1 MSYPCDQLV
10 VRYRIPWYAHFHPSG
25 LNTVTAGVQDG
36 AGNER
41 EVSLTV
47 EVNNPEDREDPRIT
61 NNIPR

>member
-1 MSYPCDQLV
+1 
-10 VRYRIPWYAHFHPSG
+10 
-25 LNTVTAGVQDG
+25 VQDG